1 MNLVIV
7 ESPAKA
13 KTINKYLG
21 DNYTVLASYGHI
33 RDLPSKNGSVDP
45 ENKFQM
51 EWEIDSFSKKY
62 LKEITDV
69 AKDSDKI
76 ILATDPDREGEA
88 IAWHVKE
95 FLDEKKILKDKKIER
110 VVFNEITKKAV
121 INGIENP
128 RSLEGQLV
136 DAYMARRALDYL
148 VGFNISPILWT
159 KLPGSKS
166 AGRVQSVAL
175 RLLTEREHEIEVFN
189 PEEFWTI
196 NVNFITSSKNILTS
210 SISELN
216 GEKIEKFSFRNKE
229 DVNNAI
235 SKIKEKKYSI
245 KDITSKIYTRNPSGP
260 FTTSTLQQSASSKLG
275 FGASRTMQIA
285 QRLYQGI
292 EIDGDTK
299 GLITYMRTDGTNIS
313 KEAIPLFRKYIEENY
328 GDDYLPEQANNY
340 SGKKAKNAQEA
351 HEAIR
356 PTEIKNSPESIKK
369 YLSTDQYKL
378 YDLIWSRALSS
389 QMQPAKFDRKT
400 ILITS
405 EDGKNILKSSGST
418 VKFDGFL
425 KLQKIDEN
433 DDEKILP
440 EVSKGPIEIKEF
452 NDEQHFTQPPPRFS
466 EASLVKKLE
475 ELGIGRPSTYASII
489 SVISNRG
496 YADIVNKRFFPTDR
510 GKLLS
515 AFLEKLFSRYVDY
528 DFTAKLEDQLDDIT
542 SGKENWIKVLDQFW
556 IDFNKNVLNVK
567 EKRTREVL
575 DLLNDSLGKLIFD
588 TDENGKIDRKCKLCQ
603 TGELSLKNSFRG
615 GAFIGC
621 SGYPECKFTRP
632 LSKIKASQQ
641 VNLAEPKLIGKNDI
655 GKDIYLKNGRFGPYL
670 QYELSDEEIENIKKP
685 KTKTKKKK
693 KEESNFKNVSIPK
706 GLDIENVDLDKAKYL
721 CSLPK
726 IIGKHP
732 DLDKDITI
740 NVGRFGPYLKCDNKS
755 ARLESIDELFNIG
768 LNRAITLIS
777 EAKPGRISSSIIKDL
792 GEHPEDKKPVR
803 IMKGQYGPYIKYKSL
818 NATIPEEKDPAELT
832 MEEALILIEKRKEYD
847 RSKKRKKKMK
857 LLIFIILI
865 LNLCLSTSF
874 SAEKKDC
881 SKFKK
886 FSKNHIACKASNLK
900 AGTKNTAGKIKNKTG
915 NILKVT
921 TGIFKKN

>member
-21 DNYTVLASYGHI
+21 ADYTVLASYGHI

-45 ENKFQM
+45 ENSFKM
-51 EWEIDSFSKKY
+51 IWEVDSFSKKY
-62 LKEITDV
+62 LKEITDT
-69 AKDSDKI
+69 AKNSDKI

-95 FLDEKKILKDKKIER
+95 FLHEKKLLKDKKVER

-121 INGIENP
+121 TNGIDNP
-128 RSLEGQLV
+128 RNIENELV

-175 RLLTEREHEIEVFN
+175 RLLTEREHEIEIFQ
-189 PEEFWTI
+189 PKEFWTLNI
-196 NVNFITSSKNILTS
+196 NFLTKDNLIINTNI
-210 SISELN
+210 N
-216 GEKIEKFSFRNKE
+216 QVDGKKIEKFSFKNKVE
-229 DVNNAI
+229 VN
-235 SKIKEKKYSI
+235 SGVELIKNKKYKIS
-245 KDITSKIYTRNPSGP
+245 DITSKTYTRNPSGP
-260 FTTSTLQQSASSKLG
+260 FTTSTLQQTSSSKLG

-292 EIDGDTK
+292 DIDGETV

-313 KEAIPLFRKYIEENY
+313 KDAVTSFRDFITQNY
-328 GDDYLPEQANNY
+328 GNDYLPPSPLNY

-356 PTEIKNSPESIKK
+356 PTEISRVPDDMKK

-378 YDLIWSRALSS
+378 YNLIWSRSLSS
-389 QMQPAKFDRKT
+389 QMESAKFDRKT
-400 ILITS
+400 ITITS
-405 EDGKNILKSSGST
+405 DDEKNIFKASGST
-418 VKFDGFL
+418 LKFDGFL
-425 KLQKIDEN
+425 KVSNLDGNKEEEN
-433 DDEKILP
+433 ILP
-440 EVSKGPIEIKEF
+440 DVSKGEISYKDF
-452 NDEQHFTQPPPRFS
+452 NDEQHFTQPPPRYS

-496 YADIVNKRFFPTDR
+496 YADLENKRFFPTDR

-515 AFLEKLFSRYVDY
+515 AFLEKLFSKYVDY

-542 SGKENWIKVLDQFW
+542 SGKENWIKVLEEFW
-556 IDFNKNVLNVK
+556 RDFNLNVTDVK

-575 DLLNDSLGKLIFD
+575 DLLNESLGSLIFEVD
-588 TDENGKIDRKCKLCQ
+588 KDGNINRKCILCDSGQ
-603 TGELSLKNSFRG
+603 LSLKNSFRG

-621 SGYPECKFTRP
+621 SNYPECKFTRP
-632 LSKIKASQQ
+632 LSKSKAAQQ
-641 VNLAEPKLIGKNDI
+641 LTLAEPKLIGQNDH

-670 QYELSDEEIENIKKP
+670 QYEKEKEEEEA
-685 KTKTKKKK
+685 KKKK
-693 KEESNFKNVSIPK
+693 RKLKKEENNMKNVSIPK
-706 GLDIENVDLDKAKYL
+706 GIDIKSIDLERAKYL
-721 CSLPK
+721 CSLPLSL
-726 IIGKHP
+726 GKNP
-732 DLDKDITI
+732 ENDKDITV
-740 NVGRFGPYLKCDNKS
+740 NVGRFGPYLKCENKS
-755 ARLESIDELFNIG
+755 ARLENVEEIFSIG
-768 LNRAITLIS
+768 LNRAVTLIA
-777 EAKPGRISSSIIKDL
+777 EAKPGRISSSLIKDL

-818 NATIPEEKDPAELT
+818 NATIPEEKDPIELT

-847 RSKKRKKKMK
+847 KNKKK
-857 LLIFIILI
+857 
-865 LNLCLSTSF
+865 
-874 SAEKKDC
+874 KK
-881 SKFKK
+881 
-886 FSKNHIACKASNLK
+886 
-900 AGTKNTAGKIKNKTG
+900 GK
-915 NILKVT
+915 
-921 TGIFKKN
+921 

>member
-21 DNYTVLASYGHI
+21 KDYTVLASYGHI

-45 ENKFQM
+45 ENKFKM
-51 EWEIDSFSKKY
+51 IWEVDSFSKKY

-229 DVNNAI
+229 DINNAI

-847 RSKKRKKKMK
+847 RSKKK
-857 LLIFIILI
+857 
-865 LNLCLSTSF
+865 
-874 SAEKKDC
+874 
-881 SKFKK
+881 
-886 FSKNHIACKASNLK
+886 
-900 AGTKNTAGKIKNKTG
+900 KNK
-915 NILKVT
+915 
-921 TGIFKKN
+921 

>member
-21 DNYTVLASYGHI
+21 KDFTVLASYGHI

-45 ENKFQM
+45 DNQFKM
-51 EWEIDSFSKKY
+51 IWEIDSFSKKY

-69 AKDSDKI
+69 AKESDKI

-95 FLDEKKILKDKKIER
+95 FLDEKKLLKGKKIER

-121 INGIENP
+121 TNGIENP
-128 RSLEGQLV
+128 REIEDHLV

-175 RLLTEREHEIEVFN
+175 KLLTEREHEIEIFK
-189 PEEFWTI
+189 PEEFWTL
-196 NVNFITSSKNILTS
+196 NVIFKTENNSSITSNIFQLD
-210 SISELN
+210 
-216 GEKIEKFSFRNKE
+216 GKKVEKFSFRKKDDINK
-229 DVNNAI
+229 AI
-235 SKIKEKKYSI
+235 EIIKSQKYKISDISSKVF
-245 KDITSKIYTRNPSGP
+245 TRNPVGP

-292 EIDGDTK
+292 DIEGDTK

-313 KEAIPLFRKYIEENY
+313 KDAVTEFRDYINSNY
-328 GDDYLPEQANNY
+328 GKEYLPEEPNNY

-356 PTEIKNSPESIKK
+356 PTNITSDPNSLKK
-369 YLSTDQYKL
+369 YLSSDQYKL
-378 YDLIWSRALSS
+378 YNLIWSRALSS
-389 QMQPAKFDRKT
+389 QMQSAKFDRKT
-400 ILITS
+400 ILINS
-405 EDGKNILKSSGST
+405 EDNKHIFRASGS
-418 VKFDGFL
+418 VIKFDGFL
-425 KLQKIDEN
+425 KLYNLDNESN
-433 DDEKILP
+433 EEKILP
-440 EVSKGPIEIKEF
+440 EVSKGPINIESFI
-452 NDEQHFTQPPPRFS
+452 DEQHFTQPPPRYS

-489 SVISNRG
+489 SVIANRG

-510 GKLLS
+510 GKLIS
-515 AFLEKLFSRYVDY
+515 AFLEKLFTKYVDY
-528 DFTAKLEDQLDDIT
+528 SFTAKLEDQLDDIT
-542 SGKENWIKVLDQFW
+542 SGKEDWVKVLDQFW
-556 IDFNKNVLNVK
+556 SDFNKNVSSVK

-575 DLLNDSLGKLIFD
+575 DMLNESLGSLVFE
-588 TDENGKIDRKCKLCQ
+588 TDENGKIDRKCKLCDK
-603 TGELSLKNSFRG
+603 GELSLKNSFRG

-621 SGYPECKFTRP
+621 SNYPDCKFTRP
-632 LSKIKASQQ
+632 LSKAKAAEQ
-641 VNLAEPKLIGKNDI
+641 VNLAEPKLIGQNDL

-670 QYELSDEEIENIKKP
+670 QYEKNPEEIEV
-685 KTKTKKKK
+685 KKKK
-693 KEESNFKNVSIPK
+693 KRKLKNETNENLKNVSIPK
-706 GLDIENVDLDKAKYL
+706 GIDIDTIDLERAKFL

-726 IIGKHP
+726 SLGLNPENNMEIF
-732 DLDKDITI
+732 L
-740 NVGRFGPYLKCDNKS
+740 NSGRFGPYLKCENKS
-755 ARLESIDELFNIG
+755 ARLENVEEIFNIG
-768 LNRAITLIS
+768 LNRAITLIA
-777 EAKPGRISSSIIKDL
+777 EAKPGRISSSLIKDL

-818 NATIPEEKDPAELT
+818 NATIPEEKDPTELT
-832 MEEALILIEKRKEYD
+832 MEEALILIEKRREYD
-847 RSKKRKKKMK
+847 RNKKK
-857 LLIFIILI
+857 
-865 LNLCLSTSF
+865 
-874 SAEKKDC
+874 KK
-881 SKFKK
+881 K
-886 FSKNHIACKASNLK
+886 
-900 AGTKNTAGKIKNKTG
+900 
-915 NILKVT
+915 
-921 TGIFKKN
+921 